1 MIIKYLIYFALGY
14 LIYKFVRSMVFPKA
28 SPVRKVRQRSIG
40 QIDDIMIKDP
50 FCETYFPK
58 RDGIHLK
65 FEDKDLY
72 FCSTDCR
79 DRFIERN
86 SNAKQHND

>member
-14 LIYKFVRSMVFPKA
+14 LIYKVVKSVVFSKPPPA
-28 SPVRKVRQRSIG
+28 RKVRQQSAG

-58 RDGIHLK
+58 RDGIHLQ
-65 FEDKDLY
+65 FEDQDLY

-79 DRFIERN
+79 DKFIEGH
-86 SNAKQHND
+86 SNAKPHDD

>member
-1 MIIKYLIYFALGY
+1 MIKLIIYLGLGY
-14 LIYKFVRSMVFPKA
+14 LIYKFAKA
-28 SPVRKVRQRSIG
+28 VIFSKPQTARKVRQQSAG
-40 QIDDIMIKDP
+40 QIDDIMVKDP

-79 DRFIERN
+79 DKFIEGH
-86 SNAKQHND
+86 SNTEKSDD

>member
-14 LIYKFVRSMVFPKA
+14 LIYKLVKAVVFPKA
-28 SPVRKVRQRSIG
+28 SPARKVRHQSAS
-40 QIDDIMIKDP
+40 QIDDIMVKDP

-79 DRFIERN
+79 DKFIEGH
-86 SNAKQHND
+86 SNTEKSDD

>member
-14 LIYKFVRSMVFPKA
+14 LIYKLIKSVVFPKA
-28 SPVRKVRQRSIG
+28 SPARKVRQQSAG
-40 QIDDIMIKDP
+40 QIDDIMVKDP

-58 RDGIHLK
+58 RDGIHLR

-79 DRFIERN
+79 DKFIEGP
-86 SNAKQHND
+86 SNDKKTDD

>member
-1 MIIKYLIYFALGY
+1 MIKLIIYLGLGY
-14 LIYKFVRSMVFPKA
+14 LIYKFAKA
-28 SPVRKVRQRSIG
+28 VIFSKPQTARKVRQQSSG
-40 QIDDIMIKDP
+40 QIDDIMVKDP
-50 FCETYFPK
+50 YCETYFPK

-79 DRFIERN
+79 DKFIEGH
-86 SNAKQHND
+86 SNTEKSDD